1 MSNNRQRV
9 SIPVLGIDT
18 STTDTQIKDGAMQEL
33 HNLRYSGGAWRDI
46 KPFLEKN
53 RAQLLK
59 TPNLITV
66 SPDGT
71 VTAQYPVN
79 QNVQVAA
86 TWSDIDGEHQSQT
99 FTEILAGEARSE
111 IDVRYDMLVSVIVS
125 SDSEDNRYAYY
136 SQFEDVPEVP
146 LTAISPEKII
156 DVYQHPADEED
167 IYLIVSRSDI
177 DAPFSINR
185 VKIQEQGTEI
195 LQTLDYDEH
204 FSWFSMS
211 HFGNILMVFD
221 KDYQRIVYYY
231 LHNGE
236 YKSFSAPNP
245 PIVTQSTQL
254 SITGDEDIIDPLN
267 PRTFILPKQTEVIKL
282 HGVTEEVDTDGEEGT
297 ETEITEKSFSA
308 VPLYNPQS
316 KIFTIPQIF
325 NSKYWWGEI
334 CYFAIFETQN
344 GELLAPG
351 ALNIS
356 SSEPFAHGQVHFF
369 EGALSQGMRRM
380 IKPSLI
386 FGKKYKSED
395 YTLLISNSEKFIE
408 DAVYPWSFAVSPHIK
423 IQIPEGVNK
432 DIIKGVRIYSTRIFP
447 IWDIGALEALCE
459 KCQREIELKEYGQM
473 YIDISQNINKYFAD
487 NKLPE
492 QPFYLMRTI
501 PLNDFSEDG
510 AYFMYITS
518 ELLENIEQKS
528 AYQSVEAHAIFFD
541 NTKEYNNRVHSTGPV
556 TTKLF
561 SGFSKEWSK
570 EWSELTTSSTT
581 ELLIGN
587 QSYFAQAVGAGKISD
602 TLIANRVLS
611 YPDYRA
617 KYIYSPSSYE
627 SARFNLKEAIENNFA
642 YAVNMESVGNAK
654 DFDEEAEDKFFTYV
668 KYSGIFFDVKEQIQ
682 YNEEDFW
689 HKSTYTRT
697 NVMRVSAPNNPFVFP
712 LANTYAIGTEENEII
727 AVNSAA
733 IELSDTKI
741 GEFPLYVFTK
751 DGIWVMRLGSGDILY
766 DFDLP
771 RFYDQA
777 INPDTLAVNANLLY
791 ITSRGLH
798 ALHSSETSLISEAL
812 NDQFNVPEL
821 DFWKTAHLTHQ
832 PKYEEV
838 IVYNLDKNE
847 SGNAKWPNAY
857 VFSLGNQTWSTRSW
871 VSGSE
876 KLFQMPSRDIVLI
889 DDLFRVFDCNEELRT
904 EGDTSKI
911 RLVSRP
917 IKLGSMEF
925 KRMETLIPR
934 IEVDAAQPLRITIE
948 ASSDLVSWVTLREI
962 STLTSNHT
970 LTIRR
975 TSCSARYFRIAM
987 EVDVT
992 HNFALSGF
1000 DMEYY
1005 LRFLHRLR

>member
-59 TPNLITV
+59 TPNLIIV

-71 VTAQYPVN
+71 VTAQYPIARPLIV
-79 QNVQVAA
+79 VTA
-86 TWSDIDGEHQSQT
+86 TWTDADGVHATTSTTSIPQGATTAQ
-99 FTEILAGEARSE
+99 
-111 IDVRYDMLVSVIVS
+111 IDVKYDILTGVSIS
-125 SDSEDNRYAYY
+125 SPAGDDQYAYY
-136 SQFEDVPEVP
+136 SQFDETPKV
-146 LTAISPEKII
+146 AIDNAIAPNKIVG
-156 DVYQHPADEED
+156 VYQHPADEKD
-167 IYLIVSRSDI
+167 IYLIVAKEDYEEG
-177 DAPFSINR
+177 ASIYR
-185 VKIQEQGTEI
+185 VQIKEGKASV
-195 LQTLDYDEH
+195 LQSLG
-204 FSWFSMS
+204 FWSGNFNIS
-211 HFGNILMVFD
+211 HFGNTLIIFD
-221 KDYQRIVYYY
+221 AIYQKIDYFY
-231 LHNGE
+231 LSNGK
-236 YKSFSAPNP
+236 YQSFTIPEP
-245 PIVTQSTQL
+245 PIVKQSNIL
-254 SITGDEDIIDPLN
+254 SLGGKAAVNSVVKNVSRITSIYG
-267 PRTFILPKQTEVIKL
+267 
-282 HGVTEEVDTDGEEGT
+282 TD
-297 ETEITEKSFSA
+297 
-308 VPLYNPQS
+308 LYNNAEQKLLIS
-316 KIFTIPQIF
+316 TSHDNGCF
-325 NSKYWWGEI
+325 WGEI
-334 CYFAIFETQN
+334 CYFAAFRMIS
-344 GELLAPG
+344 GELISPG
-351 ALNIS
+351 ALSIS
-356 SSEPFAHGQVHFF
+356 ASEPMASG
-369 EGALSQGMRRM
+369 ETSYIGADNLEPTLMQR
-380 IKPSLI
+380 PSLYYDPLGLRGEKENMWI
-386 FGKKYKSED
+386 VSWYPDETTFPINPFNFA
-395 YTLLISNSEKFIE
+395 ISPYISI
-408 DAVYPWSFAVSPHIK
+408 S
-423 IQIPEGVNK
+423 IPDGISK
-432 DIIKGVRIYSTRIFP
+432 DMIRSVDIYSTRVFP
-447 IWDIGALEALCE
+447 IWDIKKLKSFCDEAKLKIDAGE
-459 KCQREIELKEYGQM
+459 ASSSTPVELS
-473 YIDISQNINKYFAD
+473 DNFSSLFAD

-492 QPFYLMRTI
+492 QPFYLMKTI
-501 PLNDFSEDG
+501 PLSEFSDEG
-510 AYFMYITS
+510 VFSMYITS
-518 ELLENIEQKS
+518 DLLENIEQKT
-528 AYQSVEAHAIFFD
+528 AYQSIDAHQIFFRD
-541 NTKEYNNRVHSTGPV
+541 GKEYNNRIHSSSAI

-561 SGFSKEWSK
+561 KGFSNSWVAEGGNSQ
-570 EWSELTTSSTT
+570 STSIT
-581 ELLIGN
+581 ELAIEN
-587 QSYFAQAVGAGKISD
+587 RTYYAIAEKSADIATDMISNKI
-602 TLIANRVLS
+602 LS

-617 KYIYSPSSYE
+617 KNIYNNSNSF
-627 SARFNLKEAIENNFA
+627 ALKEALENNFA
-642 YAVNMESVGNAK
+642 YAVNMQSKGNAK
-654 DFDEEAEDKFFTYV
+654 DFYNSTEDIEVSYV
-668 KYSGIFFDVKEQIQ
+668 KYSARFSDIKEKNDF
-682 YNEEDFW
+682 NESDSRD
-689 HKSTYTRT
+689 KSTYTRT

-751 DGIWVMRLGSGDILY
+751 EGIWVMRLGSGDVLY

-798 ALHSSETSLISEAL
+798 ALHSSGTSLISEAL

-857 VFSLGNQTWSTRSW
+857 VFSLGNQTWSTRNW

-876 KLFQMPSRDIVLI
+876 KLFQTPSRDIVLI
-889 DDLFRVFDCNEELRT
+889 DDLFRVFDCNEEHRN
-904 EGDTSKI
+904 EGYTSTI

-975 TSCSARYFRIAM
+975 TSCSARYFRITM

>member
-1 MSNNRQRV
+1 MNNNRQRV

-156 DVYQHPADEED
+156 DVYQHPADEKD
-167 IYLIVSRSDI
+167 VYLIASQI
-177 DAPFSINR
+177 DKNTTLNR
-185 VKIQEQGTEI
+185 VKIINGKAW
-195 LQTLDYDEH
+195 LMQTFDFVGED
-204 FSWFSMS
+204 FSIS
-211 HFGNILMVFD
+211 HFGNILIIQNKVQQTI
-221 KDYQRIVYYY
+221 KYYY
-231 LHNGE
+231 L
-236 YKSFSAPNP
+236 KSGIYTEFSLAKSPV
-245 PIVTQSTQL
+245 IHQSTEFATSSAQQ
-254 SITGDEDIIDPLN
+254 GN
-267 PRTFILPKQTEVIKL
+267 QTEILKFEQDNS
-282 HGVTEEVDTDGEEGT
+282 TEVLTFLNATNGT
-297 ETEITEKSFSA
+297 FAFPT
-308 VPLYNPQS
+308 
-316 KIFTIPQIF
+316 FTG
-325 NSKYWWGEI
+325 KYFWGEI
-334 CYFAIFETQN
+334 CYFAIFQMDD
-344 GELLAPG
+344 GELMAPS
-351 ALNIS
+351 ALTIS
-356 SSEPFAHGQVHFF
+356 ASEPFYHGKD
-369 EGALSQGMRRM
+369 ALRYYGMTKIDGSNDYYFRQGRFALVDDSTSDTELWNF
-380 IKPSLI
+380 K
-386 FGKKYKSED
+386 
-395 YTLLISNSEKFIE
+395 LLGGSGE
-408 DAVYPWSFAVSPHIK
+408 VVSPTVFGFSICPYVT
-423 IQIPEGVNK
+423 IQIPNRINT
-432 DIIKGVRIYSTRIFP
+432 DLIKNVQIYCTRVHP
-447 IWDIGALEALCE
+447 IWNIDKFLDLYEVTKGT
-459 KCQREIELKEYGQM
+459 GTSVT
-473 YIDISQNINKYFAD
+473 YINNGFEEYFAKND
-487 NKLPE
+487 LPN
-492 QPFYLMRTI
+492 QPFYLLKTI
-501 PLNDFSEDG
+501 PIEEFENNLYSMF
-510 AYFMYITS
+510 ITS
-518 ELLENIEQKS
+518 DLLDNIEQS
-528 AYQSVEAHAIFFD
+528 PSVYQSVDPHTYSYERS
-541 NTKEYNNRVHSTGPV
+541 KEYNARLHIYNLEQT
-556 TTKLF
+556 LF
-561 SGFSKEWSK
+561 SGY
-570 EWSELTTSSTT
+570 
-581 ELLIGN
+581 GN
-587 QSYFAQAVGAGKISD
+587 DYFADEVPTDEGVLYSQLLSANVTYFAKTTISSNIATNKIFNK
-602 TLIANRVLS
+602 IIS
-611 YPDYRA
+611 YPDYRCKA
-617 KYIYSPSSYE
+617 TIYQSDSGDNSYRIPMTQ
-627 SARFNLKEAIENNFA
+627 AIANNLS
-642 YAVNMESVGNAK
+642 YAVNSTDVGMLG
-654 DFDEEAEDKFFTYV
+654 DFGTLNPEDGNYDTTPIVYV
-668 KYSGIFFDVKEQIQ
+668 KYPASFESMSSIGEAIDKPADTIKRA
-682 YNEEDFW
+682 NI
-689 HKSTYTRT
+689 
-697 NVMRVSAPNNPFVFP
+697 MRVSAANNPFVFP
-712 LANTYAIGTEENEII
+712 LDNAYSFGTEDNKII
-727 AVNSAA
+727 TVNSAA
-733 IELSDTKI
+733 IEMADAKT
-741 GEFPLYVFTK
+741 GELHLHIFT
-751 DGIWVMRLGSGDILY
+751 DEGIFIMQLGSKDVLY
-766 DFDLP
+766 SNSFA
-771 RFYDQA
+771 RFYDRI

-798 ALHSSETSLISEAL
+798 ALHSSGTSLISEAL

-838 IVYNLDKNE
+838 IVYNLDKDE

-876 KLFQMPSRDIVLI
+876 KLFQTPSRDIVLI
-889 DDLFRVFDCNEELRT
+889 DDLFRVFDCNEEHRN
-904 EGDTSKI
+904 EGDTSTI

-975 TSCSARYFRIAM
+975 TSCSARYFRISL